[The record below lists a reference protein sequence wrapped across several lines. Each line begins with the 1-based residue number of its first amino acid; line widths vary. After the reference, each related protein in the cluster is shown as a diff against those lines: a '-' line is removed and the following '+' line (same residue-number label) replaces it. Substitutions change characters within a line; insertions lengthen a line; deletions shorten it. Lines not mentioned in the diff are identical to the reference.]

1 MDAKEEAQAK
11 KLAQMQVGQET
22 EMRKMEEQRQKQME
36 MEERKRVMIRSLL
49 EPEALE
55 RLSRIGLVKP
65 EKQQQVEALILQSA
79 QSGMVQEKISE
90 GQLVGMLEKIDAV
103 KTAPSVKIQR
113 KRRDDDDDDIDLD
126 NL

>member
-11 KLAQMQVGQET
+11 KLAQMQAGQEA
-22 EMRKMEEQRQKQME
+22 EMRKVEEQRQKQQE
-36 MEERKRVMIRSLL
+36 MEERKRIMIRSLL

-55 RLSRIGLVKP
+55 RLNRIGLVKP
-65 EKQQQVEALILQSA
+65 DKQQQIEALILQSA

-90 GQLVGMLEKIDAV
+90 GQLVGMLEKIDGA

>member
-11 KLAQMQVGQET
+11 KLAQMQAAQEG
-22 EMRKMEEQRQKQME
+22 EMRKAEEQKQRQQE
-36 MEERKRVMIRSLL
+36 MEERKRIMIRQLL
-49 EPEALE
+49 EPDALE
-55 RLSRIGLVKP
+55 RLNRIGLVKP
-65 EKQQQVEALILQSA
+65 EKQMQMEAFILQTA

-90 GQLVGMLEKIDAV
+90 AQLVSMLEKLDGT